1 LTFIKTILISGLVLF
16 IVQCNRADEGPY
28 PEFEV
33 VSYQKEYKDY
43 GAPYLIIKIRNTGTA
58 PGFNVSCEAVAKTDV
73 RIIDSA
79 LAYFKNGD
87 KIYPGEVSTDEAVF
101 LNITSHDQ
109 YRVMSFKL
117 KWQSLD

>member
-1 LTFIKTILISGLVLF
+1 VH
-16 IVQCNRADEGPY
+16 CNQADTGPY

-33 VSYQKEYKDY
+33 VSYEKKYKEY
-43 GAPYLIIKIRNTGTA
+43 GAPYLIIKIKNTGTA
-58 PGFNVSCEAVAKTDV
+58 PGFNVSCEAVAKTEV

-101 LNITSHDQ
+101 LSITSHDQ
-109 YRVMSFKL
+109 YKVVSFKL